1 MAENVPNKSITAPI
15 DDSTPTGDL
24 DAPGTTVGAF
34 PDLSQDTDDEE
45 VPELMEQ
52 AGWTIE

>member
-34 PDLSQDTDDEE
+34 PDLSQDTDDGE